1 MAFESSRRLFTS
13 RPNSSMASRCRRP
26 MVAVIVAMAV
36 PARPCNIAQL
46 PVPPC
51 MRLRLTF
58 VLDLLA
64 DLAHSRGLCIEVFS
78 NISLLLPVPWAT
90 EFPSPPSTHLR
101 CLRHSFFIQT
111 LEVV

>member
-1 MAFESSRRLFTS
+1 MAFESSRCLFPS

-26 MVAVIVAMAV
+26 IVAVVVVMAV
-36 PARPCNIAQL
+36 PAGPCNIAQL

-64 DLAHSRGLCIEVFS
+64 DLAHLRGLCIEAFS
-78 NISLLLPVPWAT
+78 NISLLLPIPWTT
-90 EFPSPPSTHLR
+90 EPSSPPSTHLR